1 MTSRQETFF
10 KWALYAAATAA
21 CMLVQGFILQNLEF
35 RGVFPFVYP
44 ILAAT
49 VASLEGPLNG
59 TVYSLV
65 LGVICDL
72 ILVGPIPC
80 FYTLILPPVGLYSA
94 FLARGVL
101 SSGWLGAMAASV
113 TAFLFTG
120 LFHALILAMKGKAA
134 WSASALVCG
143 KELAVSI
150 LLVIPVYAL
159 FRAVYRKSHAND

>member
-1 MTSRQETFF
+1 
-10 KWALYAAATAA
+10 
-21 CMLVQGFILQNLEF
+21 MLVQGFILQNLEF

-49 VASLEGPLNG
+49 VASLEGPLSG

-80 FYTLILPPVGLYSA
+80 FYTLILLGGTLQRIFSPGRAVFRLAGRHGGLRDGIFIHGPVSC
-94 FLARGVL
+94 
-101 SSGWLGAMAASV
+101 SDSG
-113 TAFLFTG
+113 
-120 LFHALILAMKGKAA
+120 HEGKAA